1 MTLHTLGPESTAQDE
16 RVIGKAYH
24 VHLLPLMAAI
34 PLAIAYFF
42 DLKWVVAVSAALI
55 IAQGHEAGGR
65 LHEMC
70 IRLRRTNILLRQHHP
85 SGDGVL

>member
-1 MTLHTLGPESTAQDE
+1 MTLHTVGPENMAEDE
-16 RVIGKAYH
+16 RVIGKAYQ
-24 VHLLPLMAAI
+24 VNLLPLMAAI

-65 LHEMC
+65 LHELC
-70 IRLRRTNILLRQHHP
+70 IRLRRTNSLIDDRRQP
-85 SGDGVL
+85 